1 MYKLNIFV
9 INPKFSKV
17 SQNGAKVKWDFLMR
31 GPWSSVP
38 ILRKIGPYLVPIYEK
53 SGPFLVPFRDF
64 FLQGPQLGTLFMQQW
79 GSSAIFSILVHPI
92 DLILHILNV
101 LNGLHRWQRCIRLF
115 KFLFLSLV
123 FLVKCFGSIV
133 ICPTCLLSFFNFLHS
148 FFFIHH
154 SASPSSRLLVY
165 VTCWLRW

>member
-1 MYKLNIFV
+1 M
-9 INPKFSKV
+9 
-17 SQNGAKVKWDFLMR
+17 QKWGF
-31 GPWSSVP
+31 
-38 ILRKIGPYLVPIYEK
+38 
-53 SGPFLVPFRDF
+53 
-64 FLQGPQLGTLFMQQW
+64 
-79 GSSAIFSILVHPI
+79 SAIFSRLVHPI

-154 SASPSSRLLVY
+154 SASPSSRLLVSEMT
-165 VTCWLRW
+165 VALLPCVVGDGCIKALSDRIDERFNHTIHMRCGWNIELPVEVEFGAV

>member
-1 MYKLNIFV
+1 M
-9 INPKFSKV
+9 
-17 SQNGAKVKWDFLMR
+17 QKWGF
-31 GPWSSVP
+31 
-38 ILRKIGPYLVPIYEK
+38 
-53 SGPFLVPFRDF
+53 
-64 FLQGPQLGTLFMQQW
+64 
-79 GSSAIFSILVHPI
+79 SAIFSRLVHPI

-165 VTCWLRW
+165 ILFCFYMCCFLCIICCKYVVYPYLLPYKSISW